1 MGEIQFHCEHCGK
14 KISAP
19 DAAGG
24 RLGKCPYCKQQCY
37 VPRPKDEVEEI
48 PLAAEDPNEE
58 KHRQQL
64 VMETHRLQAQLLD
77 HQEEPSAAGSAK
89 GGSAASRSATAPA
102 AAAQPVVSL
111 DDLIGKY
118 IGAMVKG
125 QLASADQLATSI
137 VSQGKKALQRIDD
150 LAMTGLT
157 DPELQ
162 SVPANVVAGFFR
174 TLRGKFQ

>member
-19 DAAGG
+19 DASGG
-24 RLGKCPYCKQQCY
+24 RLGKCPYCKQSCY
-37 VPRPKDEVEEI
+37 VPMPRDQVDEI
-48 PLAAEDPNEE
+48 PLAAEDPDEE

-64 VMETHRLQAQLLD
+64 IRETQRLQAQLLD
-77 HQEEPSAAGSAK
+77 HQEEPPVSGSAGK
-89 GGSAASRSATAPA
+89 GGSAGRGAASPVP
-102 AAAQPVVSL
+102 QPVVSL
-111 DDLIGKY
+111 DDLIGRY
-118 IGAMVKG
+118 ISAMVKG
-125 QLASADQLATSI
+125 QLAAADQFASSI

-150 LAMTGLT
+150 LAMTGLA

-174 TLRGKFQ
+174 QLRSKFQ